1 MNRVVPAAEL
11 DRVVDELAAQLAQKP
26 GFALRTT
33 KQQVNAVTEEMA
45 GTRRNAN
52 DADTLAA
59 ALADE
64 ESVAASRRYLQDRS
78 RR

>member
-1 MNRVVPAAEL
+1 VNRVVPAAEL